1 LAQEFT
7 DDIREDFIMP
17 SIVGKFK
24 SILKQ
29 PEDED
34 FYDNTEPQ
42 SDVMDAE
49 PDMFDDMGDEPVS
62 DNSSSSSGNVMNMNV
77 GASVQFV
84 LFKPEAFDPTVKKMA
99 DELMQMH
106 TVILNVEDTNKD
118 VSRRIID
125 FLGGVAY
132 ANNGNVKKVAED
144 TFIIMPSNV
153 TLSGQDAMDE
163 VGSDNVY
170 F

>member
-1 LAQEFT
+1 MAN
-7 DDIREDFIMP
+7 IM
-17 SIVGKFK
+17 GKFK

-29 PEDED
+29 PEEEVAYDDYYEEDEAMD
-34 FYDNTEPQ
+34 VD
-42 SDVMDAE
+42 SDPEMDY
-49 PDMFDDMGDEPVS
+49 DEPAE
-62 DNSSSSSGNVMNMNV
+62 DTDSSSNSNVINMHDS
-77 GASVQFV
+77 ASVQFV
-84 LFKPEAFDPTVKKMA
+84 LFKPEAFDQTVKEMA
-99 DELMQMH
+99 DELMKRN

-132 ANNGNVKKVAED
+132 ANSGNVKKVAED

>member
-1 LAQEFT
+1 MAN
-7 DDIREDFIMP
+7 IM
-17 SIVGKFK
+17 GKFK
-24 SILKQ
+24 SILKT
-29 PEDED
+29 PEEEVAYDEY
-34 FYDNTEPQ
+34 YDDTEA
-42 SDVMDAE
+42 MDAE
-49 PDMFDDMGDEPVS
+49 GQDDEMDYDEPEEQAEEQ
-62 DNSSSSSGNVMNMNV
+62 NAPASGNNNV
-77 GASVQFV
+77 ISIHDSTSVQFV
-84 LFKPEAFDPTVKKMA
+84 LFKPESFDPSVKEMA
-99 DELMQMH
+99 NELMKRN

-132 ANNGNVKKVAED
+132 ANSGNVKKVAED

>member
-1 LAQEFT
+1 MADVF
-7 DDIREDFIMP
+7 
-17 SIVGKFK
+17 GKFK
-24 SILKQ
+24 SILGNH
-29 PEDED
+29 PEEEAT
-34 FYDNTEPQ
+34 YD
-42 SDVMDAE
+42 DYYDDAE
-49 PDMFDDMGDEPVS
+49 EMEEEAAPEQSTDD
-62 DNSSSSSGNVMNMNV
+62 SSSSTDNVIPMRDSS
-77 GASVQFV
+77 SVQFV
-84 LFKPEAFDPTVKKMA
+84 LFKPESFDNTVKEMA
-99 DELMQMH
+99 EELMAGN

-132 ANNGNVKKVAED
+132 ACRGKVSKVAED
-144 TFIIMPSNV
+144 TFIAMPSNV

>member
-1 LAQEFT
+1 MAGF
-7 DDIREDFIMP
+7 M
-17 SIVGKFK
+17 GKFK

-29 PEDED
+29 PEDEVEYED
-34 FYDNTEPQ
+34 FYDDTEAMEDDAPADMDLDD
-42 SDVMDAE
+42 SDTETVS
-49 PDMFDDMGDEPVS
+49 S
-62 DNSSSSSGNVMNMNV
+62 DNVINIHDS
-77 GASVQFV
+77 AAVQFV
-84 LFKPEAFDPTVKKMA
+84 LFKPEAFDPSVKEMA
-99 DELMQMH
+99 NELMKRN

-132 ANNGNVKKVAED
+132 ANSGNVKKVAED

>member
-1 LAQEFT
+1 MAN
-7 DDIREDFIMP
+7 IM
-17 SIVGKFK
+17 GKFK
-24 SILKQ
+24 SILRQ
-29 PEDED
+29 PEDEVEYDD
-34 FYDNTEPQ
+34 FYDDTETAEDT
-42 SDVMDAE
+42 SSAEDNYDDAGAG
-49 PDMFDDMGDEPVS
+49 DSGNDD
-62 DNSSSSSGNVMNMNV
+62 SSSSNVMNMNS

-84 LFKPEAFDPTVKKMA
+84 LFKPEAFDPSVKEMA
-99 DELMQMH
+99 NELMQMH

>member
-1 LAQEFT
+1 MAN
-7 DDIREDFIMP
+7 IM
-17 SIVGKFK
+17 GKFK
-24 SILKQ
+24 SILKT
-29 PEDED
+29 PEEEVA
-34 FYDNTEPQ
+34 YDDYYDDTEA
-42 SDVMDAE
+42 MDAE
-49 PDMFDDMGDEPVS
+49 GQDEEMDYDEPE
-62 DNSSSSSGNVMNMNV
+62 DQAEEQSSPASGSNNVISIHDST
-77 GASVQFV
+77 SVQLV
-84 LFKPEAFDPTVKKMA
+84 LFKPESFDPSVKEMA
-99 DELMQMH
+99 NELMKRN

-132 ANNGNVKKVAED
+132 ANSGNVKKVAED

>member
-1 LAQEFT
+1 MPN
-7 DDIREDFIMP
+7 IM
-17 SIVGKFK
+17 GKFK

-29 PEDED
+29 PEDEVA
-34 FYDNTEPQ
+34 YDDYYDDTE
-42 SDVMDAE
+42 SLDA
-49 PDMFDDMGDEPVS
+49 DAQDDMDYDEPEEEQQDAS
-62 DNSSSSSGNVMNMNV
+62 AGGSGNNNV
-77 GASVQFV
+77 ISIHDSNSVQFV
-84 LFKPEAFDPTVKKMA
+84 LFKPEAFDPSVKEMA
-99 DELMQMH
+99 NELMKRN

-132 ANNGNVKKVAED
+132 ANSGNVKKVAED

>member
-1 LAQEFT
+1 MAN
-7 DDIREDFIMP
+7 IM
-17 SIVGKFK
+17 GKFK
-24 SILKQ
+24 SILKT
-29 PEDED
+29 PEEEVA
-34 FYDNTEPQ
+34 YDDYYDDTEA
-42 SDVMDAE
+42 MDAE
-49 PDMFDDMGDEPVS
+49 GQEEEMDYDEPEEQAEEQ
-62 DNSSSSSGNVMNMNV
+62 NAPASGNNNV
-77 GASVQFV
+77 ISIHDSTSVQFV
-84 LFKPEAFDPTVKKMA
+84 LFKPESFDPSVKEMA
-99 DELMQMH
+99 NELMKRN

-132 ANNGNVKKVAED
+132 ANSGNVKKVAED

>member
-1 LAQEFT
+1 MAS
-7 DDIREDFIMP
+7 IM
-17 SIVGKFK
+17 GKFK
-24 SILKQ
+24 SILKT
-29 PEDED
+29 PEEEVA
-34 FYDNTEPQ
+34 YDDYYDDTEA
-42 SDVMDAE
+42 MDAE
-49 PDMFDDMGDEPVS
+49 GQDDEMDYDEPEDQAEEQS
-62 DNSSSSSGNVMNMNV
+62 APASGSNNVISIHDST
-77 GASVQFV
+77 SVQFV
-84 LFKPEAFDPTVKKMA
+84 LFKPESFDPSVKEMA
-99 DELMQMH
+99 NELMKRN

-132 ANNGNVKKVAED
+132 ANSGNVKKVAED

-163 VGSDNVY
+163 VGSDNVD

>member
-1 LAQEFT
+1 MAN
-7 DDIREDFIMP
+7 IM
-17 SIVGKFK
+17 GKFK

-29 PEDED
+29 PEDEVAYDD
-34 FYDNTEPQ
+34 FYDDTEAADTADSEESYQ
-42 SDVMDAE
+42 E
-49 PDMFDDMGDEPVS
+49 PEDTGDD
-62 DNSSSSSGNVMNMNV
+62 SSAGNNVMNINA

-84 LFKPEAFDPTVKKMA
+84 LFKPEAFDPSVKEMA
-99 DELMQMH
+99 NELMQMH